1 MTNALPH
8 SHETTNQAAE
18 AQEPADDN
26 WYRNLSIAF
35 LVGMVFLFGLFTFML
50 IMLAHSAP
58 S

>member
-1 MTNALPH
+1 MANALPH
-8 SHETTNQAAE
+8 SHEATNQIAE
-18 AQEPADDN
+18 VPEPADDN

-50 IMLAHSAP
+50 IMLAGSQP

>member
-1 MTNALPH
+1 MVNALPH
-8 SHETTNQAAE
+8 SHEATHQGAE
-18 AQEPADDN
+18 IQEAVDDN

-50 IMLAHSAP
+50 IILAGSQP